1 MNPSQTQKPVYL
13 KLSEEEFNQKIEKA
27 FEILKNCTL
36 CPRSCKV
43 DRTSGQKGSCRV
55 LDKPYVSSWGPHFGE
70 ETPLVGR
77 YGSGTIFFG
86 FCNLACVYCQNWTIS
101 HLGEGEEVS
110 YDELAAIMIF
120 LQNSGCHNI
129 NLVTPTHQVPQIIKS
144 IYIAREQGLRI
155 PIVYNCGG
163 YEAIETLQILDGIID
178 IYMPDF
184 KYADKSL
191 AEKYSKVRNYPEAAK
206 KALKEMHR
214 QVGDLIVN
222 EEGVAVRG
230 LLVRHLVLPNNIAG
244 TEEVVKFIAQEISK
258 NTYINIMDQY
268 RPCWQADQYPELS
281 RKITQK
287 EFEEA
292 VNAALKYGLKRI
304 DCLIYSKR
312 YYRWL

>member
-1 MNPSQTQKPVYL
+1 
-13 KLSEEEFNQKIEKA
+13 
-27 FEILKNCTL
+27 
-36 CPRSCKV
+36 
-43 DRTSGQKGSCRV
+43 
-55 LDKPYVSSWGPHFGE
+55 
-70 ETPLVGR
+70 
-77 YGSGTIFFG
+77 
-86 FCNLACVYCQNWTIS
+86 
-101 HLGEGEEVS
+101 
-110 YDELAAIMIF
+110 
-120 LQNSGCHNI
+120 
-129 NLVTPTHQVPQIIKS
+129 
-144 IYIAREQGLRI
+144 
-155 PIVYNCGG
+155 
-163 YEAIETLQILDGIID
+163 
-178 IYMPDF
+178 
-184 KYADKSL
+184 
-191 AEKYSKVRNYPEAAK
+191 
-206 KALKEMHR
+206 MHR
-214 QVGDLIVN
+214 QVGDLIIN